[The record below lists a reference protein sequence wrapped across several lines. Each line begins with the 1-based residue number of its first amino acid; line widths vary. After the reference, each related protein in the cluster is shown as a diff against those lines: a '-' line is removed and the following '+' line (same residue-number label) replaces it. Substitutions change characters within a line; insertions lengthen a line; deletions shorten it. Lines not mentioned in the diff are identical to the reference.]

1 MQGTGDPG
9 RREIR
14 GNYLIAADGG
24 HSRVRTALGVDYEG
38 RGAFSN
44 SLTIYFTANL
54 SPYIGGKAYSLIY
67 VNNAT
72 LRGFFRLNR
81 RRHGR
86 FPGSKRHRRPGARPR
101 GSRECSCR
109 CSDAAQWG
117 FWREYRHPRYAQSC
131 REARP
136 RHQRTCGAGA
146 PRHLRDGT
154 QASRCVYRSAASLAV
169 CRSTLTAWDVTWQTP
184 RTDSRAPMGFR
195 VRGPHSSVLTDSSHG
210 IARKAW
216 SVEREG
222 RVDVRGVLS
231 PTGCPPAG
239 RARWK
244 T

>member
-117 FWREYRHPRYAQSC
+117 FWREYRHPRCAQSC
-131 REARP
+131 RGSSP
-136 RHQRTCGAGA
+136 
-146 PRHLRDGT
+146 
-154 QASRCVYRSAASLAV
+154 SS
-169 CRSTLTAWDVTWQTP
+169 ST
-184 RTDSRAPMGFR
+184 
-195 VRGPHSSVLTDSSHG
+195 
-210 IARKAW
+210 
-216 SVEREG
+216 
-222 RVDVRGVLS
+222 DVRGRGS
-231 PTGCPPAG
+231 STPTRRNAG
-239 RARWK
+239 QSLRLPVRGEFGGLPLDAYCVGRDLADPENRFPGTYGISSSGATLVRPDGFVAWNCQESVVCR

>member
-81 RRHGR
+81 AATAGFLGVNVIGDPELDPEAAVNAAADVLMPPNGGFGGNTGIHDTHNLAGKLALVINGR
-86 FPGSKRHRRPGARPR
+86 AGPGLLDTYETERRPVAAFTGPR
-101 GSRECSCR
+101 RV
-109 CSDAAQWG
+109 W
-117 FWREYRHPRYAQSC
+117 
-131 REARP
+131 
-136 RHQRTCGAGA
+136 
-146 PRHLRDGT
+146 
-154 QASRCVYRSAASLAV
+154 RSAARRL
-169 CRSTLTAWDVTWQTP
+169 L
-184 RTDSRAPMGFR
+184 
-195 VRGPHSSVLTDSSHG
+195 RGT
-210 IARKAW
+210 
-216 SVEREG
+216 
-222 RVDVRGVLS
+222 
-231 PTGCPPAG
+231 
-239 RARWK
+239 
-244 T
+244 